1 MEIGAFSFRPG
12 ASPLNRVPAGIKLA
26 VILPAALASF
36 HLDLVPLAAVFLL
49 LSLASTCLGFS
60 PAGQLRDL
68 MPLASY
74 ILVYYL
80 FSVATNLTGSARP
93 GIGILIPSAESLTAI
108 LRLLVAVQL
117 AGLLYKTTT
126 PTQVQSSLEPAERL
140 ARRLLRRLPLAGRY
154 IGLEPR
160 LFAPL
165 GLVISFVPRLTALWN
180 QLALA
185 WRSRG
190 GRAGAAM
197 VRALL
202 PRLLAL
208 ALADAESTWQ
218 ALRSRNDSSGN

>member
-12 ASPLNRVPAGIKLA
+12 ASPLNKVPAGAKLA
-26 VILPAALASF
+26 ALLPATLASF
-36 HLDLVPLAAVFLL
+36 HLDLYPLAATLLL

-68 MPLASY
+68 RPLAAY
-74 ILVYYL
+74 ILIYYL
-80 FSVATNLTGSARP
+80 SSVATNLAGTERS
-93 GIGILIPSAESLTAI
+93 GIGILIPSDRSLAAI

-126 PTQVQSSLEPAERL
+126 PTQLRSSLERAERL
-140 ARRLLRRLPLAGRY
+140 ARRLLRRLPLAGRH
-154 IGLEPR
+154 IDPKPR
-160 LFAPL
+160 LCPPL
-165 GLVISFVPRLTALWN
+165 GLVISFVPRLAALWN
-180 QLALA
+180 QLELA

-190 GRAGAAM
+190 GRSGAAM

-218 ALRSRNDSSGN
+218 ALRSREDGDG

>member
-12 ASPLNRVPAGIKLA
+12 ASPLSRVPAGAKLA
-26 VILPAALASF
+26 ALLPASAAVL
-36 HLDLVPLAAVFLL
+36 HLDLYPLAATLLL

-68 MPLASY
+68 RPLAAY
-74 ILVYYL
+74 ILIYYL
-80 FSVATNLTGSARP
+80 SSVATNLAGTGRS
-93 GIGILIPSAESLTAI
+93 GIGILIPSDRSLAAI

-126 PTQVQSSLEPAERL
+126 PTQLRSSLERAERL
-140 ARRLLRRLPLAGRY
+140 ARRLLRRLPLAGRH
-154 IGLEPR
+154 IDPKPR
-160 LFAPL
+160 LSAPL
-165 GLVISFVPRLTALWN
+165 GLVISFVPRLAALWN
-180 QLALA
+180 QLELA

-218 ALRSRNDSSGN
+218 ALRSREDGGG